1 MSAAAALIAALLLL
15 LLLLLLRESLRAVHD
30 QKAAVARCAW
40 LVVGVLVLVVVD
52 ECRSVIA
59 AAVDVSQLL
68 STPCCSLPLTDA
80 AVSCRLQFILSLITQ
95 RSTYIAV
102 DAA

>member
-1 MSAAAALIAALLLL
+1 MSAAAALISALLLL
-15 LLLLLLRESLRAVHD
+15 LLLLLRDSLRAVHD

-68 STPCCSLPLTDA
+68 STPCCSLPPAD
-80 AVSCRLQFILSLITQ
+80 
-95 RSTYIAV
+95 
-102 DAA
+102 